1 MEASLTGH
9 MVLSTLHTNSAAETV
24 TRLVD
29 MGLDPFNFADS
40 LLAVLAQRLAR
51 RLCNNC
57 KVVEPASESYVNELM
72 GYFLHSFP
80 DEVRPSPEHVLAHWM
95 AQYGAKGTLSHYSA
109 PGCSAC
115 SGSGLSGRVGL
126 HELLRVTPGVRR
138 LIQTGARSEQIQVE
152 AFQGGWFRTLRQDG
166 IGKVL
171 AGHTTMEE
179 VRGNSNA

>member
-1 MEASLTGH
+1 
-9 MVLSTLHTNSAAETV
+9 
-24 TRLVD
+24 
-29 MGLDPFNFADS
+29 
-40 LLAVLAQRLAR
+40 
-51 RLCNNC
+51 
-57 KVVEPASESYVNELM
+57 M

-80 DEVRPSPEHVLAHWM
+80 DEVRPSPEHVLQQWM
-95 AQYGAKGTLSHYSA
+95 AQFGAKGTLSHYSA
-109 PGCSAC
+109 PGCPAC